1 MQDPPRSVP
10 TEMPVREALGARLD
24 HARLSHWF
32 GPGLDEEMLGRS
44 VGALSDG
51 ERQRLLI
58 AAEVMRLEQ
67 SRTSRLRLLLL
78 DEPFG
83 ALDPAAHLRLMDALL
98 GWLRASERNAAVL
111 VSHSPLVDLG
121 LARASGVPA
130 CEWIIGGDA

>member
-1 MQDPPRSVP
+1 MAHRPFASVELGFGRQAPPRRVP

-78 DEPFG
+78 DEPLR
-83 ALDPAAHLRLMDALL
+83 ALHPAPHLRLVDALL
-98 GWLRASERNAAVL
+98 GWPRAPWRNGAVPG
-111 VSHSPLVDLG
+111 S
-121 LARASGVPA
+121 
-130 CEWIIGGDA
+130 